1 MDQIREVN
9 KSLRKLFIEIK
20 EIKTIVNKIQGNLN
34 EDDLVINLPSENI
47 TFPIASEKNLAQF
60 ETILKDEAKFSK
72 YVEYFDKELKD
83 LRSATTIYNRRKCLK
98 ELLFS
103 E

>member
-1 MDQIREVN
+1 MNSIKGIDIN
-9 KSLRKLFIEIK
+9 LRKLFIEVK
-20 EIKTIVNKIQGNLN
+20 EIKSIVKKIQKNLD
-34 EDDLVINLPSENI
+34 EDDVENLSKKNIN
-47 TFPIASEKNLAQF
+47 FPIASEKNLAQF
-60 ETILKDEAKFSK
+60 EKTLRDPAKFTK

-83 LRSATTIYNRRKCLK
+83 LRSATTIYNRRRCLK